1 MTLTDPRSDRV
12 RLVDLRKWRQGMEL
26 LAAEFMSGFEA
37 VHGYP
42 PGEHTVGLVLAGES
56 AAAAEALAGRGL
68 PGPLLEYYGHL
79 GSVALPD
86 LDNGIWID
94 DAASLAAQ
102 VEAGNCPNRLT
113 GAVDGMVSV
122 FATDGGGGM
131 YALSHTTGCVYH
143 LTAGALV
150 GSTYDLDETGYR
162 IAAEDLWS
170 FLEHLHARLTAAV
183 EARAGESAR
192 AVETST

>member
-1 MTLTDPRSDRV
+1 
-12 RLVDLRKWRQGMEL
+12 MEL
-26 LAAEFMSGFEA
+26 LVSEFMSGFEA

-42 PGEHTVGLVLAGES
+42 PGEHTVGLVPAGES
-56 AAAAEALAGRGL
+56 TAAAEASAGRGL
-68 PGPLLEYYGHL
+68 PGPLLDYYGHL
-79 GSVALPD
+79 GAVALPD

-102 VEAGNCPNRLT
+102 VEAGDHPTRLT
-113 GAVDGMVSV
+113 GTVDDTVSV

-131 YALSHTTGCVYH
+131 YALSHTTGSVYH

-150 GSTYDLDETGYR
+150 GSTYDLDEAGYR

-170 FLEHLHARLTAAV
+170 FLEQLHARLTSAV
-183 EARAGESAR
+183 EAQQAALSDVHGR
-192 AVETST
+192 

>member
-1 MTLTDPRSDRV
+1 M

-26 LAAEFMSGFEA
+26 LVREFMSGFEA

-56 AAAAEALAGRGL
+56 TAAAEALADQGL

-79 GSVALPD
+79 GPVVLPD
-86 LDNGIWID
+86 LGNGIWID

-102 VEAGNCPNRLT
+102 VEAGDHPTRLT
-113 GAVDGMVSV
+113 GTVDDMVSV

-143 LTAGALV
+143 LTAGALA
-150 GSTYDLDETGYR
+150 GNTYDVGEAGYC

-170 FLEHLHARLTAAV
+170 FLEQLHARLTAAV
-183 EARAGESAR
+183 EAQQAALGEAPGR
-192 AVETST
+192 